1 MFIGGRE
8 EQAQVIVEAG
18 LQGRQQAL
26 LHRGAAVLKDVE
38 QVGQYLDLALDC
50 PTRSVVRRAVRAT
63 GLSVY

>member
-8 EQAQVIVEAG
+8 KHAQVVFDAG
-18 LQGRQQAL
+18 LPGRQQAL
-26 LHRGAAVLKDVE
+26 LHRGAAARQ

-50 PTRSVVRRAVRAT
+50 PTRSVVRRSLRAT